1 MRHNKPKRKSE
12 WISASDVGRSEFCPN
27 SVALKYAGAKPSQRA
42 VAAQDRGNL
51 KHEQFNRRISTDKR
65 CFVASYLYGVEDP
78 RTETLRQF
86 RDNTLQ
92 CSPGGRILIAIYYR
106 LSPMVIK
113 ISKRAS
119 WIDRLLRRIV
129 DRLVL
134 RSEQRG
140 KNHDS

>member
-1 MRHNKPKRKSE
+1 MRHNKPKRQSE

-42 VAAQDRGNL
+42 VAAQDLGNL
-51 KHEQFNRRISTDKR
+51 KHEQFNRQISTDKR
-65 CFVASYLYGVEDP
+65 CYVASYLYGVEDP

-92 CSPGGRILIAIYYR
+92 CSPGGRVLIAVYYR

-119 WIDRLLRRIV
+119 WIDRVLRRIV

-140 KNHDS
+140 ENHD

>member
-51 KHEQFNRRISTDKR
+51 KHEQFNRQISTDKR
-65 CFVASYLYGVEDP
+65 CYVASYLYGVEDP

-92 CSPGGRILIAIYYR
+92 CSPGGRILIAFYYR
-106 LSPMVIK
+106 LSPVVIK
-113 ISKRAS
+113 ISKRAP

>member
-1 MRHNKPKRKSE
+1 MRHDKSKRKSE

-27 SVALKYAGAKPSQRA
+27 SVALKYAGAKPSRKA

-51 KHEQFNRRISTDKR
+51 KHEQFNRQISTDKR
-65 CFVASYLYGVEDP
+65 CYVASYLYGMEDQ

-86 RDNTLQ
+86 RDNALQ
-92 CSPGGRILIAIYYR
+92 CSPGGRTLIAVYYR
-106 LSPMVIK
+106 LSPMVIE
-113 ISKRAS
+113 ISKKSS
-119 WIDRLLRRIV
+119 WVDLVLRRIV

-134 RSEQRG
+134 RAEQRG

>member
-1 MRHNKPKRKSE
+1 MRHDNSKRNSE

-27 SVALKYAGAKPSQRA
+27 SVALKYASAKPSQRA
-42 VAAQDRGNL
+42 LAAQDRGNL
-51 KHEQFNRRISTDKR
+51 KHEQFNRQINTDKR
-65 CFVASYLYGVEDP
+65 CYVASYLYGVEDP

-92 CSPGGRILIAIYYR
+92 CSPGGRILIAFYYW
-106 LSPMVIK
+106 LSPVVIK
-113 ISKRAS
+113 LSKRAS

>member
-1 MRHNKPKRKSE
+1 MRHDNSKRNSA

-42 VAAQDRGNL
+42 LAAQDRGNL
-51 KHEQFNRRISTDKR
+51 KHEQFNRQISTDKR
-65 CFVASYLYGVEDP
+65 CYVASYLYGVEDP

-92 CSPGGRILIAIYYR
+92 CSPGGRILIAFYYW
-106 LSPMVIK
+106 LSPVVIK

>member
-51 KHEQFNRRISTDKR
+51 KHEQFNRQISTDKR
-65 CFVASYLYGVEDP
+65 CFVASYIYGVEDP

>member
-1 MRHNKPKRKSE
+1 M
-12 WISASDVGRSEFCPN
+12 
-27 SVALKYAGAKPSQRA
+27 KYAGAKPSQRA
-42 VAAQDRGNL
+42 LAAQDRGNL
-51 KHEQFNRRISTDKR
+51 KHEQFNRQISTDKR
-65 CFVASYLYGVEDP
+65 CYVASYLYGVEDP

-92 CSPGGRILIAIYYR
+92 CSPGGRILIAFYYW
-106 LSPMVIK
+106 LSPVVIK
-113 ISKRAS
+113 FSKRAS
-119 WIDRLLRRIV
+119 WIDWLLRRIV

>member
-1 MRHNKPKRKSE
+1 MRHDNSKRNSA

-42 VAAQDRGNL
+42 LAAQDRGNL
-51 KHEQFNRRISTDKR
+51 KHEQFNRQISTDKR
-65 CFVASYLYGVEDP
+65 CYVASYLYGVEDP

-86 RDNTLQ
+86 RDTTLQ
-92 CSPGGRILIAIYYR
+92 CSPGGRILIAFYYW
-106 LSPMVIK
+106 LSPVVIK

>member
-1 MRHNKPKRKSE
+1 MRHDKSKRKSE

-42 VAAQDRGNL
+42 LAAQDRGNL
-51 KHEQFNRRISTDKR
+51 KHEQFNRQISTDKR
-65 CFVASYLYGVEDP
+65 CYVASYLYGVEDP

-92 CSPGGRILIAIYYR
+92 CSPGGRILIAFYYW
-106 LSPMVIK
+106 LSPVVIK

>member
-1 MRHNKPKRKSE
+1 MRLNKPKRKSE
-12 WISASDVGRSEFCPN
+12 WISGVGRSEFCPN
-27 SVALKYAGAKPSQRA
+27 SVVLKYAGAKPSRRA

-51 KHEQFNRRISTDKR
+51 THEQFNRQISTDKH
-65 CFVASYLYGVEDP
+65 CYVASYLYGVEHS

-92 CSPGGRILIAIYYR
+92 CSPGGRILIAPYYR

-119 WIDRLLRRIV
+119 WIDQLLRRIV